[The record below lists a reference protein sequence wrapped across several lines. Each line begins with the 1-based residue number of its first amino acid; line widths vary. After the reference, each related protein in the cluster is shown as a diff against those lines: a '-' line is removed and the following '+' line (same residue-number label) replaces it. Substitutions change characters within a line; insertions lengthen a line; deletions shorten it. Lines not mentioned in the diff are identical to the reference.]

1 MRDET
6 HPVYKYPYDAIEN
19 FDGVVEDR
27 SCTGFISFGIFL
39 LSWAAIIYFIYLGY

>member
-27 SCTGFISFGIFL
+27 PCTG
-39 LSWAAIIYFIYLGY
+39 